1 MRALLLCLIATIS
14 ACSSTPI
21 ELPKWDFEP
30 SDTEIVYPVKLPER
44 PVEAS
49 STAVTIT
56 YDSAG
61 FDRLITYMDVADANY
76 DVGVALAR
84 ALEAES
90 RSFNHL
96 VEAGK
101 MQRQV
106 AVIRQELLDQ
116 ERQDHR
122 MDNFWYRGLII
133 LIGIGLAY

>member
-1 MRALLLCLIATIS
+1 MRALPLCLIATIS
-14 ACSSTPI
+14 ACNSTPV
-21 ELPKWDFEP
+21 ELPEWDFEP
-30 SDTEIVYPVKLPER
+30 SETEIVYPVRLPER
-44 PVEAS
+44 PVEAA
-49 STAVTIT
+49 STAVTVT
-56 YDSAG
+56 YDSTG

-116 ERQDHR
+116 ERQDHA
-122 MDNFWYRGLII
+122 MDVWWLRGVI
-133 LIGIGLAY
+133 LFIGAFSL